1 MKITKQTHGA
11 KALKRTAIALALAA
25 VAAPSFAALQLS
37 AAYQD
42 AALSIDGWGGS
53 GVGALSVDTP
63 AGSEVLKAYL
73 YASDVWGSGLRDVT
87 LAGNA
92 LSTATGTLLTPNV
105 NPANTMRWDV
115 TSFMKPL
122 IESTFGLQTFTY
134 SEIESMDGAVLVVVY
149 KHASTAGG
157 TAIIMDG
164 ELATTGDSTTLGF
177 ASPYASGDVIM
188 SLASSYSYNGGST
201 TNTSGQVTTVD
212 VVTSSTASRRL
223 TSCAGGNDDGN
234 FANANGS
241 LMTVGGIG
249 DSTANPDPNCAGGAG
264 DDELYN
270 LALGNSA
277 DATPFLKAGD
287 TSITFNTRNPT
298 NDDNVFFLGFTTT
311 FKVSQVNDDDIDDDN
326 DVPEPGVLALL
337 GLGLVGLYGAR
348 HRRSTIA
355 AR

>member
-1 MKITKQTHGA
+1 MKIIKQTQGA
-11 KALKRTAIALALAA
+11 GALKHTAIALALAA

-53 GVGALSVDTP
+53 GTGSLSVDTP
-63 AGSEVLKAYL
+63 VGSEVLKAYL
-73 YASDVWGSGLRDVT
+73 YASDVFGSGLQNVT
-87 LAGNA
+87 LADTT
-92 LSTATGTLLTPNV
+92 LSTADGTLLTPNV
-105 NPANTMRWDV
+105 NPVNTMRWDV

-122 IESTFGLQTFTY
+122 VEATFGLQTFTY
-134 SEIESMDGAVLVVVY
+134 SEIGQMDGAVLVVVY

-188 SLASSYSYNGGST
+188 SLASSYSYNGDGT
-201 TNTSGQVTTVD
+201 TNSTGQVTTID

-234 FANANGS
+234 FVAANGS

-249 DSTANPDPNCAGGAG
+249 DSTANPDPACAGGAG

-287 TSITFNTRNPT
+287 TSITFNTLNPT
-298 NDDNVFFLGFTTT
+298 NDDNVFFIGFTTT
-311 FKVSQVNDDDIDDDN
+311 FKVSQVNDDDIDDGN
-326 DVPEPGVLALL
+326 GVPEPGVLALL

-348 HRRSTIA
+348 NRRSTIA
-355 AR
+355 TR